1 MAKRSSKTQARRNGG
16 SGVPGWIWLLVGLLG
31 GLVLAA
37 VLFLRGDIGKAGSL
51 LPQPNPEARA
61 PAAVTEEP
69 VAQEAAPEP
78 KKPKYEFFDV
88 LRDKEFIIPDAELN
102 AQAQAEADAATPDA
116 PVPGAAD
123 SVRYLIQAGAFRS
136 LADADALKAR
146 IALTGEVA
154 RVEPAQVNGDTIYR
168 VRLGPYPTASTLAAA
183 KQALGSHGIEAVAI
197 RAQ

>member
-16 SGVPGWIWLLVGLLG
+16 GGIPGWIWLLVGLLG

-37 VLFLRGDIGKAGSL
+37 VLFLRGDIGKASAKL
-51 LPQPNPEARA
+51 ANESFVARA

-102 AQAQAEADAATPDA
+102 AQAQAEAATPDA
-116 PVPGAAD
+116 PVPDAAD